1 MLKRG
6 HSKHYLQEIIGAIF
20 KRYNQL
26 GSGTGVRCSMFAAV
40 CYQASAIANQ
50 VTSCAPGTWVSNKY
64 TDISK
69 MEKKKISR
77 LSVAEIRQVS
87 AQNQNLREMKKFN
100 ETINQGAEYPGVEI
114 RRSEER
120 IANPNHPLFKPAVLN
135 WASTECPNFSKFDF
149 QKAVTPGLY
158 FDQKTIDIVDM
169 VASLEKDQAN
179 RHEETRVVVEA
190 KALSDDEKLDYT
202 TQVRDFLRQADD
214 NTDMF
219 KASLKTN
226 LGLDKPEV
234 NISEIESDERS
245 SFSPS
250 H

>member
-1 MLKRG
+1 
-6 HSKHYLQEIIGAIF
+6 
-20 KRYNQL
+20 
-26 GSGTGVRCSMFAAV
+26 MFAAV

-50 VTSCAPGTWVSNKY
+50 VTPCPSGTWVSNKY
-64 TDISK
+64 TDMSQ

-87 AQNQNLREMKKFN
+87 AQNQNLREMQKFN
-100 ETINQGAEYPGVEI
+100 QTINKGAEYPGIEI

-120 IANPNHPLFKPAVLN
+120 AANPNHPLFKPAVLN
-135 WASTECPNFSKFDF
+135 WASKDCPNINKFDF

-179 RHEETRVVVEA
+179 WHEEPRIVVEA
-190 KALSDDEKLDYT
+190 KTLTDHEKLDYT
-202 TQVRDFLRQADD
+202 IQVRDFLRQADE

-219 KASLKTN
+219 KAELKTN
-226 LGLDKPEV
+226 LGLDKPQA
-234 NISEIESDERS
+234 NISEADNEERS
-245 SFSPS
+245 SFSL